1 MDIEQLIASRTTDGP
16 DTDVITC
23 DIATPVRE
31 VVSLLAT
38 KRIGAIPVLRDGAV
52 AGICSER
59 DIVYRLAE
67 NADEG
72 RGAFLDGPVEAIM
85 TAPAITVT
93 MQTST
98 LEALAL
104 MSRRRIRHLPVLDNG
119 ALAGFISIG
128 DIVKARI
135 DEVQH
140 EAEALRD
147 YIQTA

>member
-1 MDIEQLIASRTTDGP
+1 MDIEHLISKRSDDGTATDI
-16 DTDVITC
+16 ITC
-23 DIATPVRE
+23 DVAMPVCD
-31 VVSLLAT
+31 VVGILAT
-38 KRIGAIPVLRDGAV
+38 KRIGAIPVLQDGKV
-52 AGICSER
+52 VGICSER

-67 NADEG
+67 NGADG

-98 LEALAL
+98 LEALGL
-104 MSRRRIRHLPVLDNG
+104 MSRRRIRHLPVLDG
-119 ALAGFISIG
+119 EKLAGFISIG

-140 EAEALRD
+140 EAKALRD